1 MYGCLSIYGMLVTN
15 IKPNL
20 EVVGTWNKVFYFQAC
35 LQRLSRICLEKS
47 HLFEE
52 IALFHLSQDSLPAK
66 WLFIHS
72 LPICLSF
79 LFLSVCL
86 VRFFQPTSRID
97 DCFDHSLINILIS
110 LSSCAYARTDAPGLW
125 NRPIFCAWRKLFYAF
140 TLSLSPSTKISLCC
154 CPCDHVGFDT
164 GTVRGRGNIDVGVG
178 VDNADNDDS
187 DDNESS
193 FFASLPARRQKC
205 VTK

>member
-1 MYGCLSIYGMLVTN
+1 MPTETISNLFGEESPVRGDSVFSFVTRF
-15 IKPNL
+15 
-20 EVVGTWNKVFYFQAC
+20 VASKVT
-35 LQRLSRICLEKS
+35 
-47 HLFEE
+47 
-52 IALFHLSQDSLPAK
+52 FHSFSAY
-66 WLFIHS
+66 
-72 LPICLSF
+72 LSF
-79 LFLSVCL
+79 FSISVRL
-86 VRFFQPTSRID
+86 LGMFFQPTSRID

-178 VDNADNDDS
+178 VDNVDNDDS